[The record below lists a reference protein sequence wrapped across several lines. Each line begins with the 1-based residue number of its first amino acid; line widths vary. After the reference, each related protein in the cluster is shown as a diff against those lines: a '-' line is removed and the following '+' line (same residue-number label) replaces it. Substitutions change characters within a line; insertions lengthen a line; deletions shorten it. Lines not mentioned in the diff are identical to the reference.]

1 LFIIGKVCLFADSI
15 YKTTGNMKKVT
26 GLVLII
32 LMAFIAVP
40 AKSQLK
46 FGVKGGLNISSVHL
60 NSDILKADNVTG
72 FQIGPMIETTIPLI
86 GVGLDAAILYSQ
98 KGMDVKSETGT
109 STNVKTDYID
119 VPVNLK
125 WKFGLPIIKGYLA
138 AGPYIGFRVGGD
150 KFWEIPGSVVGQVK
164 AKNFSAGLNF
174 GAGVELIS
182 HLQVGIN
189 YGLGLTDNYSAE
201 KYDLNAKNRG
211 WSVTAAILF

>member
-1 LFIIGKVCLFADSI
+1 
-15 YKTTGNMKKVT
+15 MKKVT

-86 GVGLDAAILYSQ
+86 VVGLDAAILYSQ

>member
-1 LFIIGKVCLFADSI
+1 
-15 YKTTGNMKKVT
+15 MKKVT

-40 AKSQLK
+40 VKSQLK

-98 KGMDVKSETGT
+98 KGMDVKSGTGT

>member
-1 LFIIGKVCLFADSI
+1 
-15 YKTTGNMKKVT
+15 MKKVT

-40 AKSQLK
+40 VKSQLK

-164 AKNFSAGLNF
+164 AKDFSAGLNF

>member
-1 LFIIGKVCLFADSI
+1 
-15 YKTTGNMKKVT
+15 MKKVT
-26 GLVLII
+26 SLVLII

>member
-1 LFIIGKVCLFADSI
+1 
-15 YKTTGNMKKVT
+15 MKKVT

-189 YGLGLTDNYSAE
+189 YGLGLTDNYRAE

>member
-1 LFIIGKVCLFADSI
+1 
-15 YKTTGNMKKVT
+15 M
-26 GLVLII
+26 
-32 LMAFIAVP
+32 
-40 AKSQLK
+40 K

>member
-1 LFIIGKVCLFADSI
+1 
-15 YKTTGNMKKVT
+15 MKKVT

-189 YGLGLTDNYSAE
+189 YGQGLTDNYSAE

>member
-1 LFIIGKVCLFADSI
+1 
-15 YKTTGNMKKVT
+15 MKKVT

-211 WSVTAAILF
+211 GSVTAAILF

>member
-1 LFIIGKVCLFADSI
+1 
-15 YKTTGNMKKVT
+15 MKKVT

-98 KGMDVKSETGT
+98 KGRKLKSETGI
-109 STNVKTDYID
+109 SRNVKQVYID

-189 YGLGLTDNYSAE
+189 YGLGLTDNYSSD
-201 KYDLNAKNRG
+201 KFDMKAKNRG
-211 WSVTAAILF
+211 WSITAAVLF

>member
-1 LFIIGKVCLFADSI
+1 
-15 YKTTGNMKKVT
+15 MKKVT

-86 GVGLDAAILYSQ
+86 GVWLDAAILYSQ

>member
-1 LFIIGKVCLFADSI
+1 
-15 YKTTGNMKKVT
+15 MKKVT

-98 KGMDVKSETGT
+98 KGMDVKSEIGT

>member
-1 LFIIGKVCLFADSI
+1 
-15 YKTTGNMKKVT
+15 MKKVT

-174 GAGVELIS
+174 GAGVELIN

>member
-1 LFIIGKVCLFADSI
+1 
-15 YKTTGNMKKVT
+15 MKKVT

-72 FQIGPMIETTIPLI
+72 FLIGPMIETTIPLI

>member
-1 LFIIGKVCLFADSI
+1 
-15 YKTTGNMKKVT
+15 MKKVT

-125 WKFGLPIIKGYLA
+125 WKFGLTIIKGYLA

>member
-1 LFIIGKVCLFADSI
+1 MI
-15 YKTTGNMKKVT
+15 KVT

>member
-1 LFIIGKVCLFADSI
+1 
-15 YKTTGNMKKVT
+15 MKKVT
-26 GLVLII
+26 GLVLVI
-32 LMAFIAVP
+32 LMVFIAVP

-46 FGVKGGLNISSVHL
+46 FGIKGGVNISSVHMS
-60 NSDILKADNVTG
+60 SDILKADNVTG

-86 GVGLDAAILYSQ
+86 GIGLDAAILYSQ
-98 KGMDVKSETGT
+98 KGMDVKSGTGT

-201 KYDLNAKNRG
+201 KYDMNARNRG
-211 WSVTAAILF
+211 WSITAAILF

>member
-1 LFIIGKVCLFADSI
+1 
-15 YKTTGNMKKVT
+15 MKKIT

-32 LMAFIAVP
+32 LMALVAVP

-60 NSDILKADNVTG
+60 NSDLVKADNVTG
-72 FQIGPMIETTIPLI
+72 FQIGPMIETTIPLVGI
-86 GVGLDAAILYSQ
+86 GLDAAILYSQ
-98 KGMDVKSETGT
+98 KGMDMKTDIGT
-109 STNVKTDYID
+109 TTNVKTDYLDI
-119 VPVNLK
+119 PVNLK
-125 WKFGLPIIKGYLA
+125 WKFGLPIIKAYLS
-138 AGPYIGFRVGGD
+138 AGPYVGIRVGGD
-150 KFWEIPGSVVGQVK
+150 KFWDVPGNALGSLK

-182 HLQVGIN
+182 HLQVGFN

-201 KYDLNAKNRG
+201 KFDLSAKNRG

>member
-1 LFIIGKVCLFADSI
+1 
-15 YKTTGNMKKVT
+15 MKKVT
-26 GLVLII
+26 GLVLVI
-32 LMAFIAVP
+32 LMVFIAVP

-46 FGVKGGLNISSVHL
+46 FGIKGGVNISSVHM

-86 GVGLDAAILYSQ
+86 GIGLDAAILYSQ
-98 KGMDVKSETGT
+98 KGMDVKSEAGT

>member
-1 LFIIGKVCLFADSI
+1 
-15 YKTTGNMKKVT
+15 MKKVT

-211 WSVTAAILF
+211 WSVTAAIF

>member
-1 LFIIGKVCLFADSI
+1 
-15 YKTTGNMKKVT
+15 MKKVT

-46 FGVKGGLNISSVHL
+46 FGVKGGLNISSVHM

-86 GVGLDAAILYSQ
+86 GIGLDAAILYSQ
-98 KGMDVKSETGT
+98 KGVDVKSETGT
-109 STNVKTDYID
+109 SMNVKTDYID

-164 AKNFSAGLNF
+164 AKNFSAGLNL

>member
-1 LFIIGKVCLFADSI
+1 
-15 YKTTGNMKKVT
+15 MKKVT

-174 GAGVELIS
+174 GAGVELII